1 MNTTPYRERD
11 GRALAR
17 DLLEQTGA
25 FDGVYLSGLPEDRGL
40 PSGDLRAAV
49 IEPGDTTLDSPWDD
63 AGGDLLFTCRVNLT
77 LLARHEDPQAR
88 DEMAERLLHV
98 VASALG
104 GATLGAANLPGRTV
118 VRSWAW
124 QKPVAPERRIA
135 AVLEYQYLV
144 EGWPGFDAA
153 E

>member
-1 MNTTPYRERD
+1 MTPYRERD
-11 GRALAR
+11 GRAAAR

-25 FDGVYLSGLPEDRGL
+25 FDGVYLTGLPEDRGQA
-40 PSGDLRAAV
+40 SGDRGAV
-49 IEPGDTTLDSPWDD
+49 AIEPGDTALETPWDD
-63 AGGDLLFTCRVNLT
+63 AAGDLLFTCRLNLI

-88 DEMAERLLHV
+88 DELAERLLY
-98 VASALG
+98 VAASTLG
-104 GATLGAANLPGRTV
+104 GASLGAANLPGRTV
-118 VRSWAW
+118 LRSWAW

-144 EGWPGFDAA
+144 DGWPGLDTA